1 MIAPKKSLNTQAKE
15 QITRVAFYDR
25 NRVTRD
31 TPLSAIEL
39 QNCSFRQL
47 LKDHPEWSSV
57 GIYRDLDIIG
67 ELPGARPEFDRLVSD
82 CQKGLIDVIV
92 VKNVSK
98 LSGNMLDLVEKVSS
112 FHSMQPA
119 VNLYFLHEDIDTRK
133 SNYLSP
139 FEYMYNLM
147 KESEEKSIIAKKS
160 INTRYSPG
168 KYSSTALKKKFKM
181 QRKRKTRGR
190 K

>member
-1 MIAPKKSLNTQAKE
+1 MITPKKPLNTQTEE

-31 TPLSAIEL
+31 TPLSVIEL
-39 QNCSFRQL
+39 QNSSFRQL
-47 LKDHPEWSSV
+47 LKDHPEWSNI

-67 ELPGARPEFDRLVSD
+67 EPPGNRPEFDRLVSD
-82 CQKGLIDVIV
+82 CEKGLIDLIV

-98 LSGNMLDLVEKVSS
+98 ISRNIVELVEKVSS
-112 FHSMQPA
+112 FRSMQPA
-119 VNLYFLHEDIDTRK
+119 VQLYFLHEDIDTRK

-147 KESEEKSIIAKKS
+147 KESEQKSMTAKEPK
-160 INTRYSPG
+160 NTRNSPG
-168 KYSSTALKKKFKM
+168 KYDSKAIKKKSKIH
-181 QRKRKTRGR
+181 RKRKTRG

>member
-1 MIAPKKSLNTQAKE
+1 MITPKKPLNTQAEE

-39 QNCSFRQL
+39 QNSSFRQL
-47 LKDHPEWSSV
+47 LKDHPKWSSV

-67 ELPGARPEFDRLVSD
+67 ELPGDRPEFDRLVSD
-82 CQKGLIDVIV
+82 CQKGLIDLIV

-98 LSGNMLDLVEKVSS
+98 LSRNIVDLVEKISF
-112 FHSMQPA
+112 FHSMRPA
-119 VNLYFLHEDIDTRK
+119 VELYFSHEDIDTRK

-147 KESEEKSIIAKKS
+147 KESEQKSMTAKEPKY
-160 INTRYSPG
+160 TRYSPG
-168 KYSSTALKKKFKM
+168 KYDSKAIKKKSKM
-181 QRKRKTRGR
+181 HRKRKTRG

>member
-1 MIAPKKSLNTQAKE
+1 MIAPKKPLKRQAEE

-25 NRVTRD
+25 NHVTSD

-39 QNCSFRQL
+39 QNGRFRQL
-47 LKDHPEWSSV
+47 LKEHPEWSNV

-67 ELPGARPEFDRLVSD
+67 ELPGDHPEFEKLVGD
-82 CQKGLIDVIV
+82 CEKGLIDLIV
-92 VKNVSK
+92 VKNVSRI
-98 LSGNMLDLVEKVSS
+98 SRNIVDLVEKVSA
-112 FHSMQPA
+112 FRSMRPA
-119 VNLYFLHEDIDTRK
+119 VEIYFLHEDIDTRK

-147 KESEEKSIIAKKS
+147 KESEEKSKIKKEP

-168 KYSSTALKKKFKM
+168 KYDSKAIKEKSKIH
-181 QRKRKTRGR
+181 RKRKTRG